1 MIYYGLSLIICAAP
15 ALFGVLHALRARV
28 LAEFHD
34 RLLISPLA
42 PAVGRLQQAHLAAKD
57 CPDCQ
62 MAVQRA
68 VSRLQ

>member
-1 MIYYGLSLIICAAP
+1 MIYYGLSLMVCSAP

-42 PAVGRLQQAHLAAKD
+42 PAVGRLQRRHRDQAQ